1 VMEAGSSMTVLER
14 IASLLQDIRDRLPG
28 AGAADGTALDAA
40 VRETAYTAVAG
51 NICLR
56 DESRIRQLL
65 AGFPPLEMP
74 KDFYVPTPEDVK
86 RRTSKLKQSGMVDVT
101 LHTTSLGL
109 AGSPFIEVTFET
121 RCGAVLRYRL
131 ERKAAIDLF
140 ELLGETLQRALLFD
154 QKLRSS
160 GMPSCEGSPNEGQ
173 NV

>member
-1 VMEAGSSMTVLER
+1 MEAGSSMTVLE
-14 IASLLQDIRDRLPG
+14 LQDIRDRLPG

-40 VRETAYTAVAG
+40 VRETAYTVVAG
-51 NICLR
+51 NIGLR
-56 DESRIRQLL
+56 DESRIRQ
-65 AGFPPLEMP
+65 P

-140 ELLGETLQRALLFD
+140 ESLGETLQRALLFD

-160 GMPSCEGSPNEGQ
+160 GMPSCEGSPASSCMPSRARDPRRAIG
-173 NV
+173 